1 MSRALFLVCF
11 HAHARI
17 VHEITQNGTNKRRS
31 CYVTLEDRTPPCC
44 AGRFLLTSFMRTLA
58 ALSLTLFITSA
69 LAQDKSFMVGE
80 IEFYGYSNLH
90 LDRIKAAL
98 PLNEG
103 DVIAIRDFP
112 ATKEKIMQSVKRELG
127 REATDVSFT
136 CCDHRTNLMIYIGL
150 PGDSSR
156 TFPYNSPARGPSRLS
171 RRILD
176 LYDRAMELTL
186 EAVQKQPDEDSS
198 KGYGSSAEPRQRQVA
213 AHALGYARQ
222 SRGQISALVRA
233 SRDEDNSVRNNAVRA
248 LGVLALSSEKLA
260 AWIPA
265 ETFVRML
272 NSGVWEDR
280 NKAGGL
286 LAVLSRGRD
295 PRLVRLLRS
304 EALDSLIEMARW
316 RDPNHASDAR
326 MILGRLAGIE
336 EGRLQELVASG
347 NVDEIINAVRR

>member
-1 MSRALFLVCF
+1 MGHHPALQGVSYSASLMKTV
-11 HAHARI
+11 
-17 VHEITQNGTNKRRS
+17 
-31 CYVTLEDRTPPCC
+31 
-44 AGRFLLTSFMRTLA
+44 A
-58 ALSLTLFITSA
+58 ALALMLFVAPA
-69 LAQDKSFMVGE
+69 LAQDKSFVVGE

-112 ATKEKIMQSVKRELG
+112 ATKEKIMQSVKREVD

-156 TFPYNSPARGPSRLS
+156 TFPYNPSPKGSARLPQP
-171 RRILD
+171 ILD
-176 LYDRAMELTL
+176 LYDRAMELTM
-186 EAVQKQPDEDSS
+186 EAVQKQPDEDRS
-198 KGYGSSAEPRQRQVA
+198 KGYGLSAYRPLRETELAIREFAIHNELLIRRVLRSSAEPKERQVA

-233 SRDEDNSVRNNAVRA
+233 SRDEDNTVRNNAVRA

-295 PRLVRLLRS
+295 PRLLRLLRS

-326 MILGRLAGIE
+326 MILGRIAGIE

-347 NVDEIINAVRR
+347 SVDEIINVVRTRK

>member
-1 MSRALFLVCF
+1 MKA
-11 HAHARI
+11 
-17 VHEITQNGTNKRRS
+17 
-31 CYVTLEDRTPPCC
+31 
-44 AGRFLLTSFMRTLA
+44 LA

-69 LAQDKSFMVGE
+69 FAQDKPFVVGE
-80 IEFYGYSNLH
+80 IEFYGYSRLQ

-103 DVIAIRDFP
+103 AVIAIRDFP
-112 ATKEKIMQSVKRELG
+112 ATKEKIMQSVRREVG

-136 CCDHRTNLMIYIGL
+136 CCDNRTNLMIYIGL

-156 TFPYNSPARGPSRLS
+156 SFPYNPSPRGSARLPQ
-171 RRILD
+171 RILD
-176 LYDRAMELTL
+176 LYDRAMELTM
-186 EAVQKQPDEDSS
+186 EAVQKQPRENSS
-198 KGYGSSAEPRQRQVA
+198 KGYGLSAYRPLRETELAMREFAIHNELLIRRVLKSSAEPKQRQVA

-222 SRGQISALVRA
+222 SRAQISALVQA
-233 SRDEDNSVRNNAVRA
+233 SRDEDKAVRNNAVRA
-248 LGVLALSSEKLA
+248 LGILALSSEKVS

-265 ETFVRML
+265 ETFTRML

-286 LAVLSRGRD
+286 LAVLSRGSD
-295 PRLVRLLRS
+295 PRLLRLLRS

-326 MILGRLAGIE
+326 MILGRIAGIA

-347 NVDEIINAVRR
+347 NMDEIINAVRTRK